1 MQTEVPAAGLG
12 VAAGGSGPPACSSP
26 RAWAQAGGAGPV
38 PSSALLPPLGP
49 CQLPP
54 RPFLPRA
61 LRSVSLEQTASLLPP
76 DSRGFRAHPS
86 IPLPA
91 LLSAFSGLGL
101 LACVPASSRKTFGL
115 PRTCAGGLHLALA
128 ATHHHKAS
136 QSPTGCPEGPSPYP
150 RPPGIQRLLDP
161 EGSRAG
167 SGKHALSCLGQR
179 VLSSQPVGLKAVL
192 SDEVERQPGQSSD
205 RSYTA
210 LLPAMEQW
218 GPWGLPPPQLI
229 LPTRCPDHRSDCVL
243 PCSKPSVWCL
253 G

>member
-1 MQTEVPAAGLG
+1 MEALGESPLLLSQGLG
-12 VAAGGSGPPACSSP
+12 PGWGRRTCAQLSPTAA
-26 RAWAQAGGAGPV
+26 
-38 PSSALLPPLGP
+38 
-49 CQLPP
+49 P
-54 RPFLPRA
+54 RPLPATSKA
-61 LRSVSLEQTASLLPP
+61 LSSQSPEEREPGADGNSLP

-101 LACVPASSRKTFGL
+101 LACVPASSRKTSGL
-115 PRTCAGGLHLALA
+115 PRTRAGGLHLALA
-128 ATHHHKAS
+128 ATHHHKAT
-136 QSPTGCPEGPSPYP
+136 QCPTGCSEGPSPYP

-167 SGKHALSCLGQR
+167 SGKHALSRLDQR

-205 RSYTA
+205 RNYAA
-210 LLPAMEQW
+210 LLPAMEQC
-218 GPWGLPPPQLI
+218 GPWGLPPQLV